1 MGRSSKGNLLTKKTV
16 HRIGL
21 KSHGHS
27 TLGGRKVWFD
37 PDVNRLNYDEHGT
50 LLGEFYDDDQILVI
64 LKNGDYYLS
73 NFDANNHYED
83 NIAIIEKY
91 DPSKVWTAVLFDA
104 DNAGYPYMKRFE
116 MEATKRKQNYLG
128 ENSASKQVLLSCQVY
143 PRIKVTFG
151 GNDAFRE
158 PMEIDAE
165 QFIAVKGFKAKGKRI
180 STWQIES
187 IEELEPT
194 RWPEPPT
201 EGEADGEDGAEE
213 ENLDPDAGKS
223 EQRVRDEITGQ
234 LNLFPDDEV

>member
-1 MGRSSKGNLLTKKTV
+1 MN
-16 HRIGL
+16 
-21 KSHGHS
+21 
-27 TLGGRKVWFD
+27 
-37 PDVNRLNYDEHGT
+37 
-50 LLGEFYDDDQILVI
+50 
-64 LKNGDYYLS
+64 
-73 NFDANNHYED
+73 

-91 DPSKVWTAVLFDA
+91 EPTKVWTAVRLDA

-128 ENSASKQVLLSCQVY
+128 ENPASKEILLTCQVY

-180 STWQIES
+180 TTWQIEN

-194 RWPEPPT
+194 RWPEPPAGD
-201 EGEADGEDGAEE
+201 EGDDADDKEE
-213 ENLDPDAGKS
+213 EVNLDPDAGKS

-234 LNLFPDDEV
+234 LNLFPGDEA